1 MNIIE
6 FLSGKKTTIA
16 TILGAILVYVQGRG
30 YIQEDTAILFS
41 AIMVALGL
49 TANVATGMYYK
60 RVGGRKY

>member
-16 TILGAILVYVQGRG
+16 AILGAILVYLQGRG
-30 YIQEDTAILFS
+30 YIQTDTATLIS

-49 TANVATGMYYK
+49 TANVATGLYYK
-60 RVGGRKY
+60 NKK

>member
-1 MNIIE
+1 
-6 FLSGKKTTIA
+6 
-16 TILGAILVYVQGRG
+16 VYVQGRG